1 MDLRTHTNR
10 RQILGLASGMAL
22 GFNALHSN
30 KANAARPSLKSVQL
44 EIPPRLQWDDIDGY
58 CGECSI
64 QQAGL
69 YFGTYVS
76 QFVCRGIINPN
87 QNSQLLVGVNEK
99 TVLTALRLNSS
110 SFDFTRAR
118 TPQFPAYY
126 AWLKQNLNQFYPVL
140 ITAFVNGL
148 SDPDYDH
155 IMLATGFQSIDA
167 TTYHPEDLFYFNDCY
182 SPSVCIRTAS
192 TLSDTRKMK
201 TNGSKFEFCIPNN
214 VCYGTAITGIMDAS
228 KQALPVHITMEKW
241 SEPDIISG
249 FSPIT
254 LNGVVTVYGLTPG
267 KSYSLYR
274 YNDYRIV
281 PTNNY
286 SKSTKSSVV
295 NFVAKSSTTTFKAA
309 FPSNG
314 IAVYRCLPSGI

>member
-1 MDLRTHTNR
+1 MDMKNHTNR
-10 RQILGLASGMAL
+10 RQILGWASGLAL
-22 GFNALHSN
+22 GMNALGSN
-30 KANAARPSLKSVQL
+30 FAQATLPDLKSVHM

-64 QQAGL
+64 QQAAL

-87 QNSQLLVGVNEK
+87 QNSQLLIGVNEK
-99 TVLTALRLNSS
+99 TVLSALRLNSS
-110 SFDFTRAR
+110 SFDFTRVR

-140 ITAFVNGL
+140 ITAFVKGL

-155 IMLATGFQSIDA
+155 IMLATGFETTDA
-167 TTYHPEDLFYFNDCY
+167 TLYHPDDHIYFNDCY
-182 SPSVCIRTAS
+182 SQSVCIRMAS
-192 TLSDTRKMK
+192 TLSDTRKMR
-201 TNGSKFEFCIPNN
+201 TNGSKFDFCIPNN
-214 VCYGTAITGIMDAS
+214 VCYGCAITGIIDTS

-254 LNGVVTVYGLTPG
+254 LNGVATVYGLTPG

-286 SKSTKSSVV
+286 SKSPKSSVI
-295 NFVAKSSTTTFKAA
+295 NFVAKSNSTTFKAA

-314 IAVYRCLPSGI
+314 IAVYRCLPLGI